1 MYKPLNDFYMLTTFH
16 TVDKHFPK
24 KGKKITLET
33 KKAFFSNYYFQSTPT
48 SSLHITRRI

>member
-1 MYKPLNDFYMLTTFH
+1 MLTTFH

-33 KKAFFSNYYFQSTPT
+33 KKAFFQ
-48 SSLHITRRI
+48 ITIFKVHQPLVYISPEEYDG